1 VRSNVEKRLAEV
13 RGESVALRESLRVLE
28 EQVAYQQGLA
38 EDAETRAVV
47 ASTPLA
53 DRARR
58 EAADDAHRTRRQ
70 RDETA
75 SRLTELMSE
84 QDMLLER
91 LFAEST
97 GTSR

>member
-1 VRSNVEKRLAEV
+1 MRSNLEKRLAEV
-13 RGESVALRESLRVLE
+13 RAESVALRESLRVLD
-28 EQVAYQQGLA
+28 EQLAYQQTLA

-70 RDETA
+70 REETA
-75 SRLTELMSE
+75 SRLADLLAE
-84 QDMLLER
+84 QDTLLER
-91 LFAEST
+91 LFAEFSGT
-97 GTSR
+97 GR

>member
-1 VRSNVEKRLAEV
+1 MRSNVEKRLAEV
-13 RGESVALRESLRVLE
+13 RAESVALRESLRVLE

-47 ASTPLA
+47 ASTALA

-75 SRLTELMSE
+75 ARLTDLLAE
-84 QDMLLER
+84 QDVLLER

-97 GTSR
+97 GTGR